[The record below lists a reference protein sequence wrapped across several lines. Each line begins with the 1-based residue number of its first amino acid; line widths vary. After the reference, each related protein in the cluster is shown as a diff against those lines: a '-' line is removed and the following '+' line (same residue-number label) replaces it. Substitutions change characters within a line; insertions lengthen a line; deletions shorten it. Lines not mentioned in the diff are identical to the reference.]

1 MSSTRKRLSIALG
14 GAAALGLAVA
24 SAASLGP
31 MSSKSLGAGD
41 TVVQSCDEDGL
52 AVAYTNSY
60 DNATGKYRT
69 TGVSITGLADA
80 CDGLTIAVTLRDGS
94 KVAVASGT
102 ATASKLSPTQSVAV
116 TPVAAETVAGAAIV
130 ITG

>member
-1 MSSTRKRLSIALG
+1 MSSTRKRLTIALG

-31 MSSKSLGAGD
+31 LSSKSLGAGD
-41 TVVQSCDEDGL
+41 TIVQSCDKDGL
-52 AVAYTNSY
+52 AVDYTNAY

-69 TGVSITGLADA
+69 TAVTITGLADE
-80 CDGLTIAVTLRDGS
+80 CDGLNIAVTLRDAN

-102 ATASKLSPTQSVAV
+102 ATASKASPTQAVTV
-116 TPVAAETVAGAAIV
+116 TPVAAETVAGAAVV